1 MFVKKKK
8 KKKEGEE
15 TKKKKNEKNER
26 WMKARSHG
34 KYSTC
39 NYTAISTEIV
49 ERL

>member
-1 MFVKKKK
+1 MFVKKK
-8 KKKEGEE
+8 EEE
-15 TKKKKNEKNER
+15 TKKKEKNDR
-26 WMKARSHG
+26 CMKARSDG

>member
-8 KKKEGEE
+8 EEE
-15 TKKKKNEKNER
+15 TKKKEKNDR
-26 WMKARSHG
+26 CMKARSDG